1 MDEFR
6 IAFWTTLTQMSPY
19 LLFGFL
25 VAGVLSVFIS
35 PEFVERHLGGHGIWP
50 LLKASLFGIPLPL
63 CSCGVIP
70 VTMSLRK
77 HGASKGAAISFLL
90 STPQTGVDSILVT
103 YGLLGPVYA
112 IFRPVAALVTGL
124 VGGTLV
130 RVVDP
135 DKGPQQTAPC
145 NDACCADK
153 NKTPKI
159 VRVLRYGFV
168 TLPRDIGKSML
179 LGLLIA
185 AAISAAVPEDFF
197 AHFAQGIL
205 GGGILAMI
213 VMMLLGIPVYVC
225 ATASVPVAVAL
236 IGKGVS
242 PGAALVF
249 LMTGP
254 ATNAAAFTTIWASL
268 GKRTALTYLATVAG
282 SAMAAGLFLD
292 RFFPNLAADVQA
304 HAHEMEPSALG
315 NIAAVV
321 LLGILGW
328 AIFSKKSS
336 AH

>member
-6 IAFWTTLTQMSPY
+6 IAFWATLTQMSPY

-35 PEFVERHLGGHGIWP
+35 AEFVERHLGGHGIWP

-77 HGASKGAAISFLL
+77 HGASKGSAISFLL

-103 YGLLGPVYA
+103 YSLLGPVYA

-130 RVVDP
+130 TVVDP
-135 DKGPQQTAPC
+135 DKGPQQTEQC
-145 NDACCADK
+145 DDACCDDK
-153 NKTPKI
+153 NRTPRI
-159 VRVLRYGFV
+159 IRILRHGFV

-179 LGLLIA
+179 VGLLIA
-185 AAISAAVPEDFF
+185 AVIAAVIPEDFF
-197 AHFAQGIL
+197 APVL

-236 IGKGVS
+236 ISKGVS

-268 GKRTALTYLATVAG
+268 GRRTALTYLATVAG

-292 RFFPNLAADVQA
+292 KFFPNLAAAVQT
-304 HAHEMEPSALG
+304 HAHEMAPSALG

-328 AIFSKKSS
+328 AIFGKKSS